1 MENAKIGLSKVRA
14 GYEKKI
20 VLDEVSF
27 TVKPGHILTLMGP
40 NGSGKST
47 LIKTISKQ
55 IESLGGS
62 VFLTG
67 EDMNSLKR
75 VDIAKRMSVMLTERP
90 DPEYMSCMDVVEMG
104 RIPYTGTFGRLD
116 DKDKAAVNEAME
128 LVHIT
133 ELKDVSYRNISD
145 GQRQRVMLARA
156 IAQDPEVLIMDEPTT
171 FLDIRYKI
179 DLLTILKNL
188 VKKKHI
194 AVILSLHELELAG
207 KISDEVLCV
216 SDGKVQAY
224 GKVEDI
230 IKSGYIEKLYGI
242 QSGKYIETYG
252 SIELSP
258 VKGEPKVFVI
268 SGAGTGINVFHKL
281 WREDIPFACGILF
294 ENDMEFPIAGA
305 LAGEVIS
312 TGAFS
317 PMGEEEY
324 NRAVALIDKCDRVI
338 STIKEFGP
346 LNDMNKKLVDYAT
359 LKGKLDVG

>member
-1 MENAKIGLSKVRA
+1 MENEKIGLSKIRA
-14 GYEKKI
+14 GYEKKV
-20 VLDEVSF
+20 VLEEVSF

-47 LIKTISKQ
+47 LIKTISRQ
-55 IESLGGS
+55 IESLGGN

-67 EDMNSLKR
+67 MDMSSMKR
-75 VDIAKRMSVMLTERP
+75 TDIARRMSVMLTERP
-90 DPEYMSCMDVVEMG
+90 DPEYMTCMDVVEMG
-104 RIPYTGTFGRLD
+104 RIPYTGTFGKLSHEDR
-116 DKDKAAVNEAME
+116 AAVTEAME

-133 ELKDVSYRNISD
+133 DLKDVSYRNISD

-179 DLLTILKNL
+179 DLLSILKSL
-188 VKKKHI
+188 VRKKQI

-216 SDGKVQAY
+216 SDGRVRAY
-224 GKVEDI
+224 GRVEDI
-230 IKSGYIEKLYGI
+230 IKGGYIEELYGI
-242 QSGKYIETYG
+242 ESGKYIESYG
-252 SIELSP
+252 SIELAP
-258 VKGEPKVFVI
+258 VEGDPGVFVI
-268 SGAGTGINVFHKL
+268 SGAGSGINTFHKL

-294 ENDMEFPIAGA
+294 ENDMEYPIARA
-305 LAGEVIS
+305 LASNVIS
-312 TGAFS
+312 VKAFS
-317 PMGEEEY
+317 PMTEKDY

-338 STIKEFGP
+338 STLDDFGP
-346 LNDMNKKLVDYAT
+346 LNEMNRKLLDYAS